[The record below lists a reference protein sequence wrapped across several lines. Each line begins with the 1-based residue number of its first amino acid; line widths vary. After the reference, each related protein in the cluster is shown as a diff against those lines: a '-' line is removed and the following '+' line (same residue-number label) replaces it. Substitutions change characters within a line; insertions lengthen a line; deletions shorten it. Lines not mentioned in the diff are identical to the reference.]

1 MHASLRMCAN
11 THTETQTFSLRD
23 ATIPVDVLTGGAP
36 DGGLGVTTKPP
47 PPPLVVASTDDSV
60 DGRIGSN
67 AIAGTGL
74 RSPSPPVIYNIHV
87 HRYSACIYINTH

>member
-1 MHASLRMCAN
+1 MCAN
-11 THTETQTFSLRD
+11 THAEIQTFSLRD

-47 PPPLVVASTDDSV
+47 PPPLVVVVVASTDDSV

-74 RSPSPPVIYNIHV
+74 CPPSPPVIYNIHV
-87 HRYSACIYINTH
+87 HTYSACIYVHTH